1 MTFTLNYVI
10 RHIIWEV
17 HKILSKS
24 ETLFTA
30 STSLERTIRVQV
42 SRFLFEAVPC
52 DSDVS

>member
-30 STSLERTIRVQV
+30 STSLER
-42 SRFLFEAVPC
+42 RFLFEAVPC